1 MVTKCRGCIDT
12 AMLVY
17 CLIGGSMHGDLRG
30 CAHNYTRSLSSWR
43 GSMQLVHQLH
53 WRQKVEKSG
62 GLAGEKC
69 KLIIHDLLFCYLG
82 NVFSRWRAR
91 GNELSKAE
99 QGASKAIS

>member
-1 MVTKCRGCIDT
+1 
-12 AMLVY
+12 
-17 CLIGGSMHGDLRG
+17 MHGDLRG

-69 KLIIHDLLFCYLG
+69 KLIIHDLLFCYLR
-82 NVFSRWRAR
+82 NVFSHWRAR